1 MCYSLELCGIKIC
14 ISDNVTK
21 IVVNVYM
28 PCNFRVVG
36 CNSMLYTKLLN
47 EISSVLHQN
56 DPMYYVID
64 GDFNT
69 DFSRTSP
76 HTESLLQFMYFED
89 LFCGVIDDN
98 CSIIHTFP
106 SLDGRSSSLID
117 HVLTN

>member
-1 MCYSLELCGIKIC
+1 MFIRFTATSPMNEHEVLLGRPYGGCPILWNSDVKYDIVKLSFKSKRLSGIKIC
-14 ISDNVTK
+14 ISDNVTM

-28 PCNFRVVG
+28 PCNLRVVG

-69 DFSRTSP
+69 VFSRTS
-76 HTESLLQFMYFED
+76 SKN
-89 LFCGVIDDN
+89 I
-98 CSIIHTFP
+98 
-106 SLDGRSSSLID
+106 
-117 HVLTN
+117 